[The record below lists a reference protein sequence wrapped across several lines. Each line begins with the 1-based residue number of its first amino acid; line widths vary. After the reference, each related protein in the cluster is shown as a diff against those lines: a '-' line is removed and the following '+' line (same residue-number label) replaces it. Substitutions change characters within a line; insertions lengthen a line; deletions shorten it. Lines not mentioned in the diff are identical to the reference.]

1 MAPSRT
7 AANGTAAWRAQVL
20 VAHGIRALREA
31 QSFALQLPSEADPG
45 ATEHIQDLLT
55 AAIAQ
60 ARDAYRALAR
70 MDGE

>member
-1 MAPSRT
+1 MAPPRT
-7 AANGTAAWRAQVL
+7 AANGTAAWTAQVF
-20 VAHGIRALREA
+20 VARGIRALCEA
-31 QSFALQLPSEADPG
+31 QSVALQLSSEADPG
-45 ATEHIQDLLT
+45 ATEHIQALLT

>member
-7 AANGTAAWRAQVL
+7 AANGTAAWRVQVL

-31 QSFALQLPSEADPG
+31 QSLAVQLLSEADPG
-45 ATEHIQDLLT
+45 ATEHIQALLT
-55 AAIAQ
+55 AAVEQAQ
-60 ARDAYRALAR
+60 DAYRALIR